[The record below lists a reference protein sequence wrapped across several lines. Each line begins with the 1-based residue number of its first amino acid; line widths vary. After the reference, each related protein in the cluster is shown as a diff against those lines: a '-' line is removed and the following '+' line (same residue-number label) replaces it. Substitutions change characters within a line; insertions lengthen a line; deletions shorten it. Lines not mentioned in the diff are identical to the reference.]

1 MKNKYIIENN
11 DNNPIIFHKYASLI
25 NQDLN
30 QLLFL
35 FKGKYL
41 NLKNKLNI
49 LNYKSIIIFVFN
61 KKKRKENK
69 EKIKDIICP
78 ECKKLALLNINGN
91 SFIIDS
97 CKKNHNYI
105 LTLDSFIYLQKIDEL
120 KIKCHK
126 CGNNKLYYNDLIYI
140 NDEGI
145 YICPLCLNS
154 NKIDAINYKFKFYIC
169 MEHNKNYESYC
180 YKCKINLCSK
190 CEEKHK
196 YHQIILFKKIKP
208 SIERIEEIKRE
219 RIKIDNYKEELN
231 ELKNF
236 FNEIC
241 EDNIEEINNYIKIY
255 DYIIDSINNMSNYES
270 IKNILNFKTDKFME
284 EIDDF
289 LNKNQI
295 YKLLNIINKYEN
307 KKNELTIIYN
317 NEIHGEIKLFGSEFV
332 KNNKGN
338 CYLLINN
345 KKSELIEKI
354 QFKDYFDNQYLE
366 KIIIKLIENKNKNK
380 NNYLLGNNDGITN
393 MSNMFYECSS
403 LLFLP
408 DISKWNTS
416 NITNM
421 SNMLYECASLS
432 FLSDISKWNTRN
444 VSDMS
449 NIFFECSS
457 LTSLPDISK
466 WNTYNITNMSCMF
479 SRCLLLASLPDISK
493 WSTNKVIDMS
503 GLFYE
508 CSSLSSLPDISKWNT
523 NNVDNMSYMFYG
535 CSSLSN
541 LPDISNWNTSNIIN
555 MSNMF
560 KNCLSLASLSD
571 ISKWNTNAV
580 KDMSEMFYG
589 CSLLSSLPDISKW
602 NTKAVKDM
610 SYMFFGCL
618 SLSSLPNISEWNT
631 NNVNNIR
638 CMFSGC
644 SSLSSLPDISKW
656 NIDNVTD
663 ITFMFMGCKNT
674 LQIPEKFRDN
684 LK

>member
-1 MKNKYIIENN
+1 MKNKFTIENN
-11 DNNPIIFHKYASLI
+11 DNNPIIFQKYASLI

-35 FKGKYL
+35 YKGKYL
-41 NLKNKLNI
+41 NLKSKIKI

-61 KKKRKENK
+61 KKKRKENN

-97 CKKNHNYI
+97 CEKNHNYI
-105 LTLDSFIYLQKIDEL
+105 LTLDSFIYLQKVDEL
-120 KIKCHK
+120 KINCQI

-140 NDEGI
+140 NSEEL

-154 NKIDAINYKFKFYIC
+154 NKIDAINYKFKFYFC
-169 MEHNKNYESYC
+169 MKHNKKYQSYC
-180 YKCKINLCSK
+180 YKCEINLCSK

-208 SIERIEEIKRE
+208 SIKRIEEIKRE

-236 FNEIC
+236 FNEMC

-270 IKNILNFKTDKFME
+270 IKNILNFKADKFME

-295 YKLLNIINKYEN
+295 NKLKNIINKNEN

-317 NEIHGEIKLFGSEFV
+317 NENHDEIKLFGSEFV

-345 KKSELIEKI
+345 IKSELIETI
-354 QFKDYFDNQYLE
+354 QFQNYFGFDDLE
-366 KIIIKLIENKNKNK
+366 KIIIKLIENKN
-380 NNYLLGNNDGITN
+380 NYLFGNNDGITN
-393 MSNMFYECSS
+393 MSNMFFECSS

-421 SNMLYECASLS
+421 SNMFYECTSLS
-432 FLSDISKWNTRN
+432 FLSDISKWNTSN

-457 LTSLPDISK
+457 LTFLPDISK

-479 SRCLLLASLPDISK
+479 SKCLLLSSLPDISK
-493 WSTNKVIDMS
+493 WSTNKVTDMS

-523 NNVDNMSYMFYG
+523 NNVENMSYMFYG
-535 CSSLSN
+535 CSSLPT
-541 LPDISNWNTSNIIN
+541 LPDISNWNTNNIIN

-560 KNCLSLASLSD
+560 SLCSSLSS
-571 ISKWNTNAV
+571 I
-580 KDMSEMFYG
+580 
-589 CSLLSSLPDISKW
+589 PDIS
-602 NTKAVKDM
+602 
-610 SYMFFGCL
+610 
-618 SLSSLPNISEWNT
+618 IWNT
-631 NNVNNIR
+631 NNVINMSY
-638 CMFSGC
+638 MFSGC

-656 NIDNVTD
+656 DTNNV
-663 ITFMFMGCKNT
+663 INMRFIFSECSNT
-674 LQIPEKFRDN
+674 IFSKFIKTKFAN
-684 LK
+684 AI